1 MVIDA
6 YHLFITLTPNPL
18 PKGEGVSHLIT
29 ANIMKSLLIVSGR
42 SGSGKSSALNILED
56 LGFYCIDNL
65 PLSLLPNLVQHLQQK
80 SDLSQIGVGVDVRSL
95 PDDLKNFDTILDG
108 IAALGVQTNTLF
120 LDARDDILIARFSS
134 TRRKHP
140 LSNSHTSLNEAI
152 KKEVELLEPIAIRA
166 SVYLDTSNINV
177 HELQHILAL
186 RLATNNQV
194 TILLES
200 FGYKHGVPL
209 DADFVFD
216 VRCLPNPHWQTSL
229 RDMTGLQQPI
239 KDFLTGHT
247 EVEALY
253 HDISQFLLKWLPRLS
268 TDHRHYLTVAI
279 GCTGGQHRSVYMVE
293 RLHATLKTILP
304 HVQILHRELV
314 RPK

>member
-1 MVIDA
+1 
-6 YHLFITLTPNPL
+6 
-18 PKGEGVSHLIT
+18 
-29 ANIMKSLLIVSGR
+29 
-42 SGSGKSSALNILED
+42 
-56 LGFYCIDNL
+56 
-65 PLSLLPNLVQHLQQK
+65 
-80 SDLSQIGVGVDVRSL
+80 
-95 PDDLKNFDTILDG
+95 
-108 IAALGVQTNTLF
+108 
-120 LDARDDILIARFSS
+120 
-134 TRRKHP
+134 
-140 LSNSHTSLNEAI
+140 
-152 KKEVELLEPIAIRA
+152 
-166 SVYLDTSNINV
+166 
-177 HELQHILAL
+177 
-186 RLATNNQV
+186 V

-293 RLHATLKTILP
+293 RLHESLRTVLP
-304 HVQILHRELV
+304 HIQILHRELV
-314 RPK
+314 HQK

>member
-1 MVIDA
+1 
-6 YHLFITLTPNPL
+6 
-18 PKGEGVSHLIT
+18 
-29 ANIMKSLLIVSGR
+29 MKSLLIVSGR

-80 SDLSQIGVGVDVRSL
+80 SDLFQIGVGVDVRSL
-95 PDDLKNFDTILDG
+95 PDDLKNFDTILDS

-140 LSNSHTSLNEAI
+140 LSNAQTSLKEAI
-152 KKEVELLEPIAIRA
+152 KKEVELLEPIATRA
-166 SVYLDTSNINV
+166 SIYLDTSNINI
-177 HELQHILAL
+177 HELQHTLTL

-229 RDMTGLQQPI
+229 RNMTGLQQPI
-239 KDFLTGHT
+239 KDFLTGHA

-253 HDISQFLLKWLPRLS
+253 HDISQFLLKWLPRL
-268 TDHRHYLTVAI
+268 TNDHRHYLTVAI

-293 RLHATLKTILP
+293 RLHSALTTILP